1 MSQEQNEDKKTST
14 ESFTEIFKTFG
25 QAMSE
30 IFNDP
35 ELKQKAKEFAESA
48 AESAKALGSRFQ
60 DEDVK
65 DIKEGYYSSSPLETV
80 IGSLGYSQ
88 GFDEFFDDNPGAV
101 DSVMEW
107 IISINDFRNRL
118 KQEFDIEELE
128 KMGIYDLDEASTSAG
143 AGSYMTP
150 KAFGK
155 ADDDTIEA
163 LGYRRVQEAMDK
175 KYAQLIEGYR
185 SYVTDNPKMTSE
197 AKVKRTITDV
207 SKKLK
212 EIEELV
218 RNASR
223 LKTESGMSKDGY
235 GPRVEKALNKISER
249 LIKISERVRSLGE

>member
-1 MSQEQNEDKKTST
+1 MNSFIKDMEKRFELF
-14 ESFTEIFKTFG
+14 ESVDLK
-25 QAMSE
+25 QAA
-30 IFNDP
+30 NDP
-35 ELKQKAKEFAESA
+35 KAFVVDMYGKGKSKAEIIDA
-48 AESAKALGSRFQ
+48 LLDAGHHRDHAEGLATRWQ
-60 DEDVK
+60 DSDGDGNWYEP
-65 DIKEGYYSSSPLETV
+65 E
-80 IGSLGYSQ
+80 
-88 GFDEFFDDNPGAV
+88 
-101 DSVMEW
+101 
-107 IISINDFRNRL
+107 
-118 KQEFDIEELE
+118 DIEEV
-128 KMGIYDLDEASTSAG
+128 STSAG

-155 ADDDTIEA
+155 ADDDTVEA

-197 AKVKRTITDV
+197 AKVKSTITNV